1 MGRASPLPP
10 MSATTQPLSENRLAA
25 YLAFALAAAVL
36 CAYALVVRCDFIAFD
51 DNSHVY
57 ENPLVLHGLSWPGV
71 RDAFTHFHA
80 SLWIPLTWISFMAD
94 ISVFGLNPGAMHAM
108 NLALH
113 TASTLVLF
121 ATLRRATGSLWASA
135 FVAALFGLHPIN
147 VESVAWIAERKNVLS
162 TFLCLLALHAYV
174 RYAEKSR
181 ATFYL
186 AACACAALS
195 LLAKPMAVTLPFA
208 LLLLDH
214 WPLRRWGR
222 VAWTRLIAEKIP
234 FLLLAAGACWM
245 ALHAPQERGA
255 LVTTATLPLAARLSN
270 ALVSYVAY
278 LATMLWPSGLAV
290 YYPHSIDPQPVLA
303 ATAAALLIAVSTL
316 AVVWWKKRPYLLAG
330 WCWYLGVLVPA
341 LGLVQVGS
349 QARADRFTY
358 LPQLGIFCALTWLVN
373 DLWPASQRRA
383 LAVCA
388 GLALAACALLTAQNL
403 PSWMDTV
410 TLFEHAA
417 AVTKNNA
424 CAHANAGL
432 ARVQLGDYA
441 AAIPH
446 FQTSLRITPDQPAVW
461 NQFGAALTHL
471 GKQADANEAF
481 RTALRLDFTD
491 FTARYNLANGLVK
504 TGDPVG
510 AIAQFEQIL
519 ASMPDFAR
527 AHYHL
532 ALVLQT
538 QGRTDDARTHLL
550 EAARLV
556 PDDQEIANALRT
568 LVPPRKA
575 RRPRPALLIFAM
587 PIAAH
592 HGTTAL
598 RGSPARGAPRCR
610 RASRGA

>member
-1 MGRASPLPP
+1 MPATSPR
-10 MSATTQPLSENRLAA
+10 LSENRTAA
-25 YLAFALAAAVL
+25 YVAFALAAAVL

-57 ENPLVLHGLSWPGV
+57 ENPLVLGGLSWAGV

-113 TASTLVLF
+113 IASTLVLF

-135 FVAALFGLHPIN
+135 FVAALFGLHPLN

-174 RYAEKSR
+174 RYADKPR
-181 ATFYL
+181 PIFYL
-186 AACACAALS
+186 AAVLWAALS

-222 VAWTRLIAEKIP
+222 VAWTRLAVEKIP
-234 FLLLAAGACWM
+234 FALLAAGACWM
-245 ALHAPQERGA
+245 AMHAPQERGA
-255 LVTTATLPLAARLSN
+255 LVTTETLPLAARLSN

-278 LATMLWPSGLAV
+278 LGTMLWPSGLAV
-290 YYPHSIDPQPVLA
+290 YYPHPIDVQPVLA
-303 ATAAALLIAVSTL
+303 GAAAAVLLTISAF
-316 AVVWWKKRPYLLAG
+316 AVVWWKKRPYVLAG
-330 WCWYLGVLVPA
+330 WCWFLGVLVPV

-358 LPQLGIFCALTWLVN
+358 LPQIGIFCALTWLVK
-373 DLWPASQRRA
+373 DLWPASQQRA

-388 GLALAACALLTAQNL
+388 GLAIAACALLTAQNL
-403 PSWMDTV
+403 TSWMDTV

-417 AVTKNNA
+417 AVTRDNA
-424 CAHANAGL
+424 CAHTNAGI
-432 ARVQLGDYA
+432 ARAKLGDEAFRRLDHAGKLREYR
-441 AAIPH
+441 AAIAH
-446 FQTSLRITPDQPAVW
+446 YQASLRITPDQAAIW
-461 NQFGAALTHL
+461 NQLGAALTRI
-471 GKQADANEAF
+471 GQQPDANEAF
-481 RTALRLDFTD
+481 RTVLRLDFTD
-491 FTARYNLANGLVK
+491 LTARYNLATGLAK
-504 TGDPVG
+504 TGDPAG

-519 ASMPDFAR
+519 RAMPDFAR

-532 ALVLQT
+532 ALTLRT
-538 QGRTDDARTHLL
+538 QGRTDDARTHLR

-556 PDDQEIANALRT
+556 PEDQEIQAALRDLDT
-568 LVPPRKA
+568 PHLGA
-575 RRPRPALLIFAM
+575 R
-587 PIAAH
+587 
-592 HGTTAL
+592 
-598 RGSPARGAPRCR
+598 
-610 RASRGA
+610 

>member
-1 MGRASPLPP
+1 M
-10 MSATTQPLSENRLAA
+10 
-25 YLAFALAAAVL
+25 L

-57 ENPLVLHGLSWPGV
+57 DNPLVLRGLSWAGV

-80 SLWIPLTWISFMAD
+80 SLWIPLTWVSFMAD
-94 ISVFGLNPGAMHAM
+94 ISLFGLNPGAMHAV

-121 ATLRRATGSLWASA
+121 ALLRRATGSLWASA

-181 ATFYL
+181 AVFYL
-186 AACACAALS
+186 AAVLWAALS

-222 VAWTRLIAEKIP
+222 VAWTRLVVEKIP
-234 FLLLAAGACWM
+234 FALLAAGACWM
-245 ALHAPQERGA
+245 AMHAPQERGA
-255 LVTTATLPLAARLSN
+255 LVTTETLPLAARLSN

-278 LATMLWPSGLAV
+278 LGTMLWPSGLAV
-290 YYPHSIDPQPVLA
+290 YYPHPIDPQPLLA
-303 ATAAALLIAVSTL
+303 GAAAAVLLTVSAL
-316 AVVWWKKRPYLLAG
+316 ALVWWKKRPYLLAG
-330 WCWYLGVLVPA
+330 WCWYLGVLVPV

-358 LPQLGIFCALTWLVN
+358 LPQLGVFVAFTWLVKE
-373 DLWPASQRRA
+373 LWPASQRRA
-383 LAVCA
+383 LAACA
-388 GLALAACALLTAQNL
+388 SLALAACALLTAQNL
-403 PSWMDTV
+403 TSWMDTV

-417 AVTKNNA
+417 AVTKNNS
-424 CAHANAGL
+424 CAHTNAGL
-432 ARVQLGDYA
+432 ARVRLGDYA

-446 FQTSLRITPDQPAVW
+446 FQASLRITPDQAAIW

-471 GKQADANEAF
+471 GQQPDANECF
-481 RTALRLDFTD
+481 RNVLRIDATD
-491 FTARYNLANGLVK
+491 LTARYNLATGLAK
-504 TGDPVG
+504 TGDPAG
-510 AIAQFEQIL
+510 AVAQFGQIL
-519 ASMPDFAR
+519 RAMPDFAR

-532 ALVLQT
+532 GLTLRA
-538 QGRTDDARTHLL
+538 QGRTDDARAHLR

-556 PDDQEIANALRT
+556 PGDQEIQAALRDLDT
-568 LVPPRKA
+568 PQFGA
-575 RRPRPALLIFAM
+575 R
-587 PIAAH
+587 
-592 HGTTAL
+592 
-598 RGSPARGAPRCR
+598 
-610 RASRGA
+610 

>member
-1 MGRASPLPP
+1 MRRASALLP
-10 MSATTQPLSENRLAA
+10 MSTTAQPLSENRLAA
-25 YLAFALAAAVL
+25 YLALALATAVL
-36 CAYALVVRCDFIAFD
+36 CAYALVVRCDFIAYD

-57 ENPLVLHGLSWPGV
+57 ENPLVLHGLSWAGV

-135 FVAALFGLHPIN
+135 FVAALFGLHPLN

-174 RYAEKSR
+174 RYAEKPR
-181 ATFYL
+181 ALFYL
-186 AACACAALS
+186 AAVLSAALS

-234 FLLLAAGACWM
+234 FALLAAGACWM
-245 ALHAPQERGA
+245 AMHAPQERGA

-278 LATMLWPSGLAV
+278 LAMMLWPSGLAV
-290 YYPHSIDPQPVLA
+290 YYPHPIDPQPLLA
-303 ATAAALLIAVSTL
+303 GAAAVVLLTVSAL
-316 AVVWWKKRPYLLAG
+316 ALVWWKKRPYLLAG
-330 WCWYLGVLVPA
+330 WCWYLGVLVPV

-358 LPQLGIFCALTWLVN
+358 LPQLGIFCALTWLVKE
-373 DLWPASQRRA
+373 LWPASQRRA

-388 GLALAACALLTAQNL
+388 SLALTACALLTAQNL
-403 PSWMDTV
+403 TSWMDTV

-417 AVTKNNA
+417 AVTKNNS
-424 CAHANAGL
+424 CAHTNAGL
-432 ARVQLGDYA
+432 ARAQLGDYA
-441 AAIPH
+441 AAVAH
-446 FQTSLRITPDQPAVW
+446 FQASLRITPDQPAIW

-471 GKQADANEAF
+471 GKQTDANECF
-481 RTALRLDFTD
+481 RTVLRLDAAD
-491 FTARYNLANGLVK
+491 LTARYNLATGLIK
-504 TGDPVG
+504 TGATDE

-519 ASMPDFAR
+519 RAMPDFAR

-532 ALVLQT
+532 ALALQI
-538 QGRTDDARTHLL
+538 QGRTDDARTHLR
-550 EAARLV
+550 EAARLI
-556 PDDQEIANALRT
+556 PADQEIADALRR
-568 LVPPRKA
+568 LGPSEKPGV
-575 RRPRPALLIFAM
+575 L
-587 PIAAH
+587 
-592 HGTTAL
+592 
-598 RGSPARGAPRCR
+598 APV
-610 RASRGA
+610 S